1 MLRGWPDGIKIV
13 QKLCTPHNTNAF
25 AMKFAEAILTT
36 PGMIDDLVAKFKG
49 GRSYLIEMLDM
60 YEYEHKG
67 EAGNFLF
74 IKPKKKTA
82 EYIVGQ
88 MKMKYKI
95 LIKSYPN
102 VGKFG
107 DCLRVSIGEKKYMEK
122 FISAL
127 NEIERK

>member
-1 MLRGWPDGIKIV
+1 
-13 QKLCTPHNTNAF
+13 
-25 AMKFAEAILTT
+25 MKFAEAILTT

-122 FISAL
+122 FISPL
-127 NEIERK
+127 IEIERK